1 MVDCYLPFFFLFL
14 FCSNNGNKKHWNSYN
29 NRFGKNKIET
39 NGNYN
44 NVSSPPV
51 LVSNDGSNNKLNL
64 NNKSIVTLPS
74 RKESTQSTDKQIQT
88 DKIAMKKSTKKD
100 NDIESSTLSLKT
112 FSLSDSEASNPKLKL
127 PASDYFRL
135 PKAKSFTC
143 TSSMSLP
150 AAVVSS
156 STPALLLNGTSNSS
170 SSSSTSSITNNRT
183 VSHPILLT
191 SDNDSKSSLN
201 THTDGNNHLNQRT
214 KSEKNFTSFNFTY
227 NGRPNFSSSTNFVNT
242 GSMLTE
248 EMLLNGTNSQRI
260 RYMTGQ
266 PNSSCLPPVNE
277 PTFGASNYSNSD
289 YFANSPVRTKTY
301 ANGGHNK
308 RR

>member
-1 MVDCYLPFFFLFL
+1 MVAM
-14 FCSNNGNKKHWNSYN
+14 
-29 NRFGKNKIET
+29 
-39 NGNYN
+39 
-44 NVSSPPV
+44 
-51 LVSNDGSNNKLNL
+51 
-64 NNKSIVTLPS
+64 PS
-74 RKESTQSTDKQIQT
+74 RKESTQSTDKEIQT
-88 DKIAMKKSTKKD
+88 DKIPMKKSTKKD

-127 PASDYFRL
+127 PASDYFRM

-156 STPALLLNGTSNSS
+156 STPALLLNGSSNSNSS
-170 SSSSTSSITNNRT
+170 GTSSITNNRT
-183 VSHPILLT
+183 VSHPILLP
-191 SDNDSKSSLN
+191 SDNDSKSSSSTN
-201 THTDGNNHLNQRT
+201 THTDGNNHLSQRT

-242 GSMLTE
+242 GTMLTE
-248 EMLLNGTNSQRI
+248 EMLLNGTNSQRL

-266 PNSSCLPPVNE
+266 ANNSCLPPVIE
-277 PTFGASNYSNSD
+277 PTFCASNFSNSD

>member
-1 MVDCYLPFFFLFL
+1 MFFHFLFS
-14 FCSNNGNKKHWNSYN
+14 SNNGNKKQWNSYNN

-44 NVSSPPV
+44 NVSSTPALV
-51 LVSNDGSNNKLNL
+51 SVSNDGSNTKLNV
-64 NNKSIVTLPS
+64 NNKSIVALPS
-74 RKESTQSTDKQIQT
+74 RMELTQSTDRPIQT

-127 PASDYFRL
+127 PTSDYFGL

-156 STPALLLNGTSNSS
+156 STPALLLNGSSNSN
-170 SSSSTSSITNNRT
+170 SSSTSSITNNLT
-183 VSHPILLT
+183 VSHPILLP
-191 SDNDSKSSLN
+191 SDNDSKSSSSN
-201 THTDGNNHLNQRT
+201 THTDGKNHLNPRT

-227 NGRPNFSSSTNFVNT
+227 NGRPNFSASTNFINT
-242 GSMLTE
+242 GSMLAE
-248 EMLLNGTNSQRI
+248 EMHLNGTNNQRI
-260 RYMTGQ
+260 RYMPTGQ
-266 PNSSCLPPVNE
+266 PNNACLPPVNE
-277 PTFGASNYSNSD
+277 PTFCASNYSNSD

-301 ANGGHNK
+301 AHGGHHK